1 VTVKL
6 THPAILLTA
15 VTLIWGV
22 NWPVMKLIINEV
34 HVVVFRTYCVTAG
47 ALGLFAIAAMNGGMG
62 SLKVPKGQWGRITL
76 LALFNVTNWHLLGTI
91 ALLNLPPGRAA
102 ILAYTMPAWTV
113 LLSAWLLKEP
123 LTKSRIAA
131 LVLGWIGL
139 ALLIAEDWRQVVG
152 APIGAICMLLA
163 ALGWAFGTV
172 LYKKLPITLDT
183 AASTAW
189 QLVIGGIPVLLLGA
203 FLPSAQFAMPSNTAL
218 AGILFNVTLVFI
230 LANWCWFRLVRTTS
244 ASVLGLSTM
253 AIPVVG
259 VLSTVW
265 LMGIRPT
272 TLDTIA
278 LGFILA
284 SLIVTYLPNL
294 VSTFNST
301 SGKNNE

>member
-1 VTVKL
+1 VPFKL
-6 THPAILLTA
+6 THPAVLLIA

-22 NWPVMKLIINEV
+22 NWPVMKLVIGEV
-34 HVVVFRTYCVTAG
+34 HVVVFRSYCVIAG
-47 ALGLFAIAAMNGGMG
+47 ALGLFAIALINAGGLRFIAK
-62 SLKVPKGQWGRITL
+62 LKVPAGQWLRLCL

-113 LLSAWLLKEP
+113 LLSAWLLQEP
-123 LTKSRIAA
+123 LTKARIAA
-131 LVLGWIGL
+131 VLLGWIGL
-139 ALLIAEDWRQVVG
+139 ALLIAEDWRQVAG

-163 ALGWAFGTV
+163 AFGWALGTV
-172 LYKKLPITLDT
+172 LYKKLPLALDT

-189 QLVIGGIPVLLLGA
+189 QLLIGGMPVLLLA
-203 FLPSAQFAMPSNTAL
+203 IFLPSAKFTMPSNVAI
-218 AGILFNVTLVFI
+218 AGILFNMTLVFI

-272 TLDTIA
+272 QLDMTA

-284 SLIVTYLPNL
+284 SLVVTYLP
-294 VSTFNST
+294 
-301 SGKNNE
+301 KKA